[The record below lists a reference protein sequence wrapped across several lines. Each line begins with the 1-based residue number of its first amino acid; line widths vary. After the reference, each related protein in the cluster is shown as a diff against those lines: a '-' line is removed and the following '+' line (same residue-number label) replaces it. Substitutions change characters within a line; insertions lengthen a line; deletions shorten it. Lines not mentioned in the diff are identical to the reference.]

1 MGVIFD
7 ETSPLKGKYR
17 ENLLPDIFTYLDLLF
32 QYKPF
37 LNLLHKTIFAGNVR
51 FFTLKV
57 ELYDKIEL
65 LKCFK
70 VRTFT
75 WFNCHL
81 MASIFT
87 VST

>member
-1 MGVIFD
+1 M
-7 ETSPLKGKYR
+7 LKGKYR
-17 ENLLPDIFTYLDLLF
+17 ENLLSDIFTYLDLLF

-37 LNLLHKTIFAGNVR
+37 LNLLHETIFAGNVT
-51 FFTLKV
+51 FFIL
-57 ELYDKIEL
+57 KIEFYGKTES
-65 LKCFK
+65 LKCLK

-87 VST
+87 V